1 MPCFAAPV
9 SPATTPS
16 GSLGMLVGADGMHAT
31 SLLVV
36 APDLAAAV
44 LDAALVVLSD
54 PLLPQAASTTID
66 RAAAP
71 MGRHLLQVRI
81 VRSSSC
87 LVTQYRV
94 RRPVP
99 RPRTLAGWAD
109 PGGAQPAWTKVSG
122 RNLRVK
128 YDRLTISGSPLQTVG
143 EVRQPHY
150 SSLQRQIHGRSL
162 RIRPSGRPPRITVRG
177 QTPRLIVCL

>member
-16 GSLGMLVGADGMHAT
+16 GSFGMLVGADGMYAT

-81 VRSSSC
+81 VRSSSY
-87 LVTQYRV
+87 LVTQYCA
-94 RRPVP
+94 RRGSRHPTNGRGLG
-99 RPRTLAGWAD
+99 RPRRSAAGM
-109 PGGAQPAWTKVSG
+109 TKVSG
-122 RNLRVK
+122 PNLRVK
-128 YDRLTISGSPLQTVG
+128 YDRLTISGSRLQSVG
-143 EVRQPHY
+143 GAAPPPY
-150 SSLQRQIHGRSL
+150 SQLQRQ
-162 RIRPSGRPPRITVRG
+162 
-177 QTPRLIVCL
+177 

>member
-36 APDLAAAV
+36 APALAAAV

-109 PGGAQPAWTKVSG
+109 PGSAAGMTKVSG

-128 YDRLTISGSPLQTVG
+128 YDRLTISGSPLQPVG
-143 EVRQPHY
+143 EVRPPHH
-150 SSLQRQIHGRSL
+150 SSLQRQIHGRPL
-162 RIRPSGRPPRITVRG
+162 RIRPSGRPPRNTVRS

>member
-36 APDLAAAV
+36 APDLAASV

-87 LVTQYRV
+87 LVTQYCA
-94 RRPVP
+94 RRRGFGTHERLRAGPTP
-99 RPRTLAGWAD
+99 AERSRRHEGIRTELAC
-109 PGGAQPAWTKVSG
+109 QV
-122 RNLRVK
+122 
-128 YDRLTISGSPLQTVG
+128 
-143 EVRQPHY
+143 
-150 SSLQRQIHGRSL
+150 
-162 RIRPSGRPPRITVRG
+162 
-177 QTPRLIVCL
+177 

>member
-16 GSLGMLVGADGMHAT
+16 GSLGMLVGAAGMHAT

-36 APDLAAAV
+36 AAGLAAAV

-81 VRSSSC
+81 VRSSSY
-87 LVTQYRV
+87 LVTQYCA
-94 RRPVP
+94 RRGVSAPANARGLG
-99 RPRTLAGWAD
+99 RPRRSAAG
-109 PGGAQPAWTKVSG
+109 PTKVSG
-122 RNLRVK
+122 RNMRVK
-128 YDRLTISGSPLQTVG
+128 YDRLTIS
-143 EVRQPHY
+143 H
-150 SSLQRQIHGRSL
+150 SSLQ
-162 RIRPSGRPPRITVRG
+162 PVG
-177 QTPRLIVCL
+177 QLSHARHSCL